1 MSRCQEIHICL
12 PYQTVESCWREWS
25 IMRIII
31 FASNMIIPLVIFY
44 IIGYGI
50 ISKTEI
56 FDAFIKGAAD
66 GFKVVAGVLP
76 TLIGLMVAIGLM
88 RASGILDAL
97 ADSISPL
104 MEQLHCPASLVP
116 LALIKM
122 FSSSAAT
129 GLLTDIYKQFGTDSR
144 EGYMASLFMCC
155 SETIFY
161 TISVYFMATGDKE
174 HKPVTGMRWM
184 LAGAL
189 LCTLAGT
196 VASVMLTDLII

>member
-1 MSRCQEIHICL
+1 
-12 PYQTVESCWREWS
+12 
-25 IMRIII
+25 
-31 FASNMIIPLVIFY
+31 MIIPLVIFY

-50 ISKTEI
+50 LSRTDI

-66 GFKVVAGVLP
+66 GFRVVAGVLP
-76 TLIGLMVAIGLM
+76 TLIGLMVAIGLL
-88 RASGILDAL
+88 RASGILDAM
-97 ADSISPL
+97 AHAMSPL
-104 MEQLHCPASLVP
+104 MEYFHFPASLVP
-116 LALIKM
+116 LTLIKM
-122 FSSSAAT
+122 LSSSAAT
-129 GLLTDIYKQFGTDSR
+129 GRLTDIYKQFGTDSR

-196 VASVMLTDLII
+196 IASVILTDLIM

>member
-1 MSRCQEIHICL
+1 
-12 PYQTVESCWREWS
+12 
-25 IMRIII
+25 MRIIV

-50 ISKTEI
+50 LTKTDI

-66 GFKVVAGVLP
+66 GFRVVAGVLP
-76 TLIGLMVAIGLM
+76 TLIGLMIAIGLL
-88 RASGILDAL
+88 RSSGVLNAFVGVL
-97 ADSISPL
+97 SPF
-104 MEQLHCPASLVP
+104 MKIVHFPPSLVP
-116 LALIKM
+116 LVLIKM

-129 GLLTDIYKQFGTDSR
+129 GLLTDVYKNFGTDSR

-174 HKPVTGMRWM
+174 NKPVTGMRWM

-189 LCTLAGT
+189 ICTLAGT
-196 VASVMLTDLII
+196 AASVVLTDMMM